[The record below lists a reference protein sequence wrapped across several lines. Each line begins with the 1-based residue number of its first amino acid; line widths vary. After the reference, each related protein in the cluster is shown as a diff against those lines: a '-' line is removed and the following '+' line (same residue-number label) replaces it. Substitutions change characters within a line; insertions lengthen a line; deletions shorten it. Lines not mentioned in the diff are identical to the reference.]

1 MSGWAEDYVK
11 RAYEVNILSEEMLS
25 PDFTTSI
32 TREEYATVVLNVMN
46 ACGLKWETT
55 KENPFKDTKN
65 SAVVTLYGEEIIY
78 GKDKDRFAPKDF
90 LTREEGAEI
99 LFRVYKKLY
108 PYEKLDHNTPVFE
121 YADDEKISSW
131 AHAGVYFM
139 AWKEIMKGTGDNM
152 FSPADTYT
160 KEEGVTAVV
169 RLYEY
174 YIAQDNAISFS
185 DKLNQEMT
193 FAQNYM
199 FSPLSI
205 KMALALAANG
215 AVLFLGRF
223 ADAE

>member
-1 MSGWAEDYVK
+1 MVIVTIIAIFFSVGVSAEEKMSDWAEDYVK

-46 ACGLKWETT
+46 ACGLKSETT

-78 GKDKDRFAPKDF
+78 GKDKDRFVPKDF

-121 YADDEKISSW
+121 YADDEKFLPGHTQACILW
-131 AHAGVYFM
+131 HG
-139 AWKEIMKGTGDNM
+139 K
-152 FSPADTYT
+152 
-160 KEEGVTAVV
+160 
-169 RLYEY
+169 
-174 YIAQDNAISFS
+174 
-185 DKLNQEMT
+185 KL
-193 FAQNYM
+193 
-199 FSPLSI
+199 
-205 KMALALAANG
+205 
-215 AVLFLGRF
+215 
-223 ADAE
+223 